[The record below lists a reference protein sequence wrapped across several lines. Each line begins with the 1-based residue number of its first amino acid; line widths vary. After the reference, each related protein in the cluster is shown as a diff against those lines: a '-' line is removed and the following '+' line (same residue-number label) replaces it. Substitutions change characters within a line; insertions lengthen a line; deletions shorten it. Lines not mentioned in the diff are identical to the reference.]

1 MTLVEIQDGIAWLK
15 INREEKLNALN
26 KALLSELNE
35 RFTSFKTDP
44 NVKVIV
50 LTGSGSKAFV
60 AGADIT
66 EFSSFNK
73 LEGRELSQH
82 GNEKVFD
89 FIEKLGKP
97 VIAAINGYALGG
109 GLELALSCQIRIA
122 ATHSKMGL
130 PEVSLGIIPGY
141 GGTQRLPRLIGKGN
155 AMEMILTGKMIN
167 AKRAL
172 ELGLVTHVVA
182 GEELLSKA
190 ASIAGNLLKNSPN
203 ALNNAIAAVNA
214 SDQTTA
220 GFDVEMDQ
228 FSNCFGTEE
237 FKEGVQAFLEKK
249 KTKFLVYYHSRVNY
263 FLDFINQIIYFVPIF

>member
-1 MTLVEIQDGIAWLK
+1 MTLVKFQDGIAWLK

-35 RFTSFKTDP
+35 RFTAFKADP
-44 NVKVIV
+44 AIKVIV

-73 LEGRELSQH
+73 LEGRDLSQH
-82 GNEKVFD
+82 GNEKVFN
-89 FIEKLGKP
+89 FIEKIGKP

-109 GLELALSCQIRIA
+109 GLELAMSCQIRIA
-122 ATHSKMGL
+122 ATHAKMGL

-141 GGTQRLPRLIGKGN
+141 GGTQRLPQLIGKGN
-155 AMEMILTGKMIN
+155 AMEMILTGEMIG

-172 ELGLVTHVVA
+172 ELGLVTHVVS
-182 GEELLSKA
+182 GEKLLSKA
-190 ASIAGNLLKNSPN
+190 ALIAGNLLKNSPN
-203 ALNNAIAAVNA
+203 AINNAITAVNA
-214 SDQTTA
+214 SDQTAA
-220 GFDVEMDQ
+220 GSNVEMDQ

-237 FKEGVQAFLEKK
+237 FKEGVKAFLEKRK
-249 KTKFLVYYHSRVNY
+249 PNF
-263 FLDFINQIIYFVPIF
+263 

>member
-1 MTLVEIQDGIAWLK
+1 MTLVKIQDGVAWLK

-35 RFTSFKTDP
+35 RFTAFKADP
-44 NVKVIV
+44 TIKVIV

-73 LEGRELSQH
+73 LEGLDLSQH
-82 GNEKVFD
+82 GNEKVFN
-89 FIEKLGKP
+89 FIEKIGKP

-109 GLELALSCQIRIA
+109 GLELAMSCQIRIA
-122 ATHSKMGL
+122 ATHAKMGL

-141 GGTQRLPRLIGKGN
+141 GGTQRLPQLIGKGN
-155 AMEMILTGKMIN
+155 AMEMILTGEMIG

-172 ELGLVTHVVA
+172 ELGLVTHVVS
-182 GEELLSKA
+182 GEKLLSKA
-190 ASIAGNLLKNSPN
+190 ALIAGNLLKNSPN
-203 ALNNAIAAVNA
+203 AINNAITAVNA
-214 SDQTTA
+214 SDQTAA
-220 GFDVEMDQ
+220 GSNVEMDQ

-237 FKEGVQAFLEKK
+237 FKEGVKAFLEKRK
-249 KTKFLVYYHSRVNY
+249 PNF
-263 FLDFINQIIYFVPIF
+263 

>member
-1 MTLVEIQDGIAWLK
+1 MTLVKFQDGIAWLK

-35 RFTSFKTDP
+35 RFTAFKADP
-44 NVKVIV
+44 AIKVIV

-73 LEGRELSQH
+73 LEGRDLSQH
-82 GNEKVFD
+82 GNEKVFN
-89 FIEKLGKP
+89 FIEKIGKP

-109 GLELALSCQIRIA
+109 GLELAMSCQIRIA
-122 ATHSKMGL
+122 ATHAKMGL

-141 GGTQRLPRLIGKGN
+141 GGTQRLPQLIGKGN
-155 AMEMILTGKMIN
+155 AMEMILTGEMIG

-172 ELGLVTHVVA
+172 ELGLVTHVVS
-182 GEELLSKA
+182 GEKLLSKA
-190 ASIAGNLLKNSPN
+190 ALIAGNLLKNSPN
-203 ALNNAIAAVNA
+203 AINKAITAVNA
-214 SDQTTA
+214 SDQTAA
-220 GFDVEMDQ
+220 GFNEEMDQ

-237 FKEGVQAFLEKK
+237 FKEGVKAFLEKRK
-249 KTKFLVYYHSRVNY
+249 PNF
-263 FLDFINQIIYFVPIF
+263 

>member
-1 MTLVEIQDGIAWLK
+1 MTLVKFQDGIAWLK

-35 RFTSFKTDP
+35 RFTAFKADP
-44 NVKVIV
+44 AIKVIV

-73 LEGRELSQH
+73 LEGRDLSQH
-82 GNEKVFD
+82 GNEKIFN
-89 FIEKLGKP
+89 FIEKIGKP

-109 GLELALSCQIRIA
+109 GLELAMSCQIRIA
-122 ATHSKMGL
+122 ATHAKMGL

-141 GGTQRLPRLIGKGN
+141 GGTQRLPQLIGKGN
-155 AMEMILTGKMIN
+155 AMEMILTGEMIG

-172 ELGLVTHVVA
+172 ELGLVTHVVS
-182 GEELLSKA
+182 GEKLLSKA
-190 ASIAGNLLKNSPN
+190 ALIAGNLLKNSPN
-203 ALNNAIAAVNA
+203 AINKAITAVNA
-214 SDQTTA
+214 SDQTAA
-220 GFDVEMDQ
+220 GFNVEMDQ

-237 FKEGVQAFLEKK
+237 FKEGVKAFLEKRK
-249 KTKFLVYYHSRVNY
+249 PNF
-263 FLDFINQIIYFVPIF
+263 

>member
-1 MTLVEIQDGIAWLK
+1 MTLVKIQDGIAWLK

-35 RFTSFKTDP
+35 RFTAFKADP
-44 NVKVIV
+44 AIKVIV

-73 LEGRELSQH
+73 LEGRDLSQH
-82 GNEKVFD
+82 GNEKVFN
-89 FIEKLGKP
+89 FIEKIGKP

-109 GLELALSCQIRIA
+109 GLELAMSCQIRIA
-122 ATHSKMGL
+122 ATHAKMGL

-141 GGTQRLPRLIGKGN
+141 GGTQRLPQLIGKGN
-155 AMEMILTGKMIN
+155 AMEMILTGEMIG

-172 ELGLVTHVVA
+172 ELGLVTHVVS
-182 GEELLSKA
+182 GEKLLSKA
-190 ASIAGNLLKNSPN
+190 ALIAGNLLKNSPN
-203 ALNNAIAAVNA
+203 AINKAITAVNA

-220 GFDVEMDQ
+220 GFNVEMDQ

-237 FKEGVQAFLEKK
+237 FKEGVKAFLEKRK
-249 KTKFLVYYHSRVNY
+249 PNF
-263 FLDFINQIIYFVPIF
+263 

>member
-35 RFTSFKTDP
+35 RFTAFKADP

-82 GNEKVFD
+82 GNEKVL

-109 GLELALSCQIRIA
+109 GLELAMSCQIRIA
-122 ATHSKMGL
+122 ATHAKMGL
-130 PEVSLGIIPGY
+130 PEVSLGVFLGMEA
-141 GGTQRLPRLIGKGN
+141 PR
-155 AMEMILTGKMIN
+155 
-167 AKRAL
+167 
-172 ELGLVTHVVA
+172 
-182 GEELLSKA
+182 
-190 ASIAGNLLKNSPN
+190 
-203 ALNNAIAAVNA
+203 
-214 SDQTTA
+214 D
-220 GFDVEMDQ
+220 
-228 FSNCFGTEE
+228 C
-237 FKEGVQAFLEKK
+237 
-249 KTKFLVYYHSRVNY
+249 
-263 FLDFINQIIYFVPIF
+263 LD